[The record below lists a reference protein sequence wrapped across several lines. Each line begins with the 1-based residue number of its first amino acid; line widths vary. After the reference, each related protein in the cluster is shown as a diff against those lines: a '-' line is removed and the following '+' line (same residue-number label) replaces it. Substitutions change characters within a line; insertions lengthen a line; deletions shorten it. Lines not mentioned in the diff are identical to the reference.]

1 MGRAEMASAQ
11 TPLTN
16 IGVELRDTNGN
27 VIQTKQ
33 TAPDGSYQFAA
44 SLSASYFVNVAVAR
58 GEVSAPM
65 KTRAVVGSPSYYDFY
80 LRNVPAT
87 ISVGTSHSTN
97 VPGSLVLI
105 TTYSYTGATPPTI
118 DLKLVPRPLWRGPR
132 PSDRRERSAIQVVPY
147 GIYYIKCWTPVPCPN
162 GLE

>member
-1 MGRAEMASAQ
+1 MVPAQ

-27 VIQTKQ
+27 VIQTQ
-33 TAPDGSYQFAA
+33 PTGSTGQYTFTPQNRNTP
-44 SLSASYFVNVAVAR
+44 YFVNVAVGR

-87 ISVGTSHSTN
+87 ISVGSSFSTN
-97 VPGSLVLI
+97 MPVSLVLI

-118 DLKLVPRPLWRGPR
+118 DLNSVFSRRGVDQG
-132 PSDRRERSAIQVVPY
+132 PSGRRERRLSR
-147 GIYYIKCWTPVPCPN
+147 CPMGSTTSN
-162 GLE
+162 AGRQ